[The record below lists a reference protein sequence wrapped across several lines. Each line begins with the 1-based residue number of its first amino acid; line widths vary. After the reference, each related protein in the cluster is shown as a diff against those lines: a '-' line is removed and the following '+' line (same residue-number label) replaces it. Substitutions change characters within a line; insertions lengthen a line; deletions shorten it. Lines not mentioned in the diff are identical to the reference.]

1 MKKNSKQQL
10 KTERIFRLV
19 LAKNSFDKEVTGG
32 SDHNEDVRNASF
44 IDDDFHFILLSGDYF
59 MLT

>member
-1 MKKNSKQQL
+1 M
-10 KTERIFRLV
+10 
-19 LAKNSFDKEVTGG
+19 LAKNSFDKEVTGD

-59 MLT
+59 MLVSPN